1 MFVFNLNLTPLD
13 VVIIIISLMF
23 CAVARLKM
31 TSFSGFTKASLRPMG
46 PVRTAPRRACG
57 PGPAPLWERPL
68 APVPERVFL
77 RVSPPERGR
86 VGPPEPGRDDPRGPG
101 RVGQRERQT
110 VSELPPGRGGPPEWG
125 RAPGIGGKQ
134 RKLGFD
140 LISKHTNQEL
150 IQLK

>member
-1 MFVFNLNLTPLD
+1 MIHLHTNSNYKLFLRPVALEMFVFNLNLTPLD

-31 TSFSGFTKASLRPMG
+31 TSFSGFTTASHRPMG
-46 PVRTAPRRACG
+46 PVRTVRPRRACG
-57 PGPAPLWERPL
+57 PGRARLWGRPPAQ
-68 APVPERVFL
+68 VPERVFL

-110 VSELPPGRGGPPEWG
+110 VSELPPGRGGPPGWG
-125 RAPGIGGKQ
+125 RAPGIWG
-134 RKLGFD
+134 
-140 LISKHTNQEL
+140 E
-150 IQLK
+150 